1 MGVSTSSTT
10 ALTRRPWILFAP
22 LLLALLIGVLA
33 PAAARAEGAV
43 SSWGAVAEEMGE
55 ILDQAEKDYL
65 AGDVEAG
72 KDGVN
77 TAYYRRYET
86 LGFEKQVMARISG
99 NRVSTVEM
107 KFSLVKKAMSDH
119 DDAAVAQ
126 HLADLK
132 NYLREDANTLD
143 GAGNSAVSNDYS
155 PGAWGRVAKEMGE
168 ILDQAEKDYLAGDVE
183 AGKDGVN
190 TAYYRRYETLG
201 FEKQV
206 MARISGNRVSTVEM
220 KFSLVKKAMS
230 DHDDAAV
237 AQHLADLKNYLRE
250 DANTLD
256 GYVGEAA
263 APTSPWLSGFLPSL
277 LVILREGMEAI
288 LVVAAILAYL
298 GKAGHK
304 DKSKIVW
311 IGVVLALVASAALA
325 VLFSSFANLAGAN
338 QELLEGFA
346 ALFAVAMLIWVSNW
360 MVSKSSNEAWDRYIK
375 DQTDASLTRGS
386 LLGLAAIAFLAV
398 LREGAETILFYVPVI
413 SHAGAAIGHV
423 WIGMGVGLAVLV
435 VVYLLIQFAA
445 LRIPLRPFFAVT
457 SLLLAVMAVTF
468 TGSGIK
474 ELQEAD
480 VLPLTPLDGL
490 PTIDLLGIYP
500 RVENLSAQAA
510 VLVIIVGLYFWEK
523 RRMRR
528 AIPEK

>member
-1 MGVSTSSTT
+1 MLPLALINNDKQNSGGTRVGASTSSTT
-10 ALTRRPWILFAP
+10 ALTRRPWILFVP

-55 ILDQAEKDYL
+55 ILDQAEKAYL

-107 KFSLVKKAMSDH
+107 EFSLVKKAMTDR

-126 HLADLK
+126 H
-132 NYLREDANTLD
+132 
-143 GAGNSAVSNDYS
+143 V
-155 PGAWGRVAKEMGE
+155 
-168 ILDQAEKDYLAGDVE
+168 
-183 AGKDGVN
+183 
-190 TAYYRRYETLG
+190 
-201 FEKQV
+201 
-206 MARISGNRVSTVEM
+206 
-220 KFSLVKKAMS
+220 
-230 DHDDAAV
+230 
-237 AQHLADLKNYLRE
+237 ADLKNYLRE

-298 GKAGHK
+298 AKAGHK
-304 DKSKIVW
+304 DKSKVVW
-311 IGVVLALVASAALA
+311 VGVALALVASAILA
-325 VLFSSFANLAGAN
+325 VLFSAFANLAGAN
-338 QELLEGFA
+338 QELLEGVA

-375 DQTDASLTRGS
+375 DQTDASLSRGS

-413 SHAGAAIGHV
+413 SHARVDRHGGRRRHP
-423 WIGMGVGLAVLV
+423 
-435 VVYLLIQFAA
+435 
-445 LRIPLRPFFAVT
+445 RR
-457 SLLLAVMAVTF
+457 
-468 TGSGIK
+468 
-474 ELQEAD
+474 
-480 VLPLTPLDGL
+480 GL
-490 PTIDLLGIYP
+490 PPHPIRRPEDSAAPLLRGH
-500 RVENLSAQAA
+500 
-510 VLVIIVGLYFWEK
+510 IVAPGGHGRHLHRIWRQGAPGG
-523 RRMRR
+523 RRPAPDASR
-528 AIPEK
+528 